1 MLAYADVSITMQVC
15 SDANTFTLQ
24 QRCFDD
30 TWPLDHEVHAWT
42 AVYKGR
48 NRTHTASG
56 LEERTSYCFR
66 LCASN
71 IYGESPFSPAGRG
84 YMNVCAL
91 LCVLTLLYTTASVS
105 APLTPLFLHFFSTS
119 SPWLP

>member
-1 MLAYADVSITMQVC
+1 MLVYADVSITLQVC

-42 AVYKGR
+42 DVYKGR
-48 NRTHTASG
+48 NRTHTVSG

-71 IYGESPFSPAGRG
+71 TYGESPFSPAGRDSKKKCLRTAMCPHSAVYCFRLRAANTYG
-84 YMNVCAL
+84 FHNAVC
-91 LCVLTLLYTTASVS
+91 
-105 APLTPLFLHFFSTS
+105 
-119 SPWLP
+119 